1 MPQSSDE
8 GEPEPPAGEPQVV
21 ADEVGD
27 EAWAAL
33 AASFDAEDSSA
44 ILASQGSEDP
54 FRRVA
59 RKSQFED
66 MIQMLRENPG
76 RDNTEAG
83 EAELHGD
90 GSPDPDANAMR
101 RSNPYEWDFT
111 NKRKV
116 KLTTKQ
122 LRKMFSPR
130 QPPGI
135 EVSSPRRTYRRW
147 SDESDPNSEFE
158 ELSSFG
164 GDQEDTSWIDEF
176 LSAPARRDSWHAPA
190 SLKENQ
196 LLRVTNDDLQE
207 ACLRGDLGLVK
218 RLINAR
224 ASVNAPIRPQDADE
238 FMTLLHVLA
247 RKPHMQNCSSI
258 IAEMVRN
265 KANLNVRSS
274 FGTTPLSLAC
284 HAKHTEA
291 VEVLLRAKASADPI
305 DDYGKKA
312 PLYAILP
319 PWDEN
324 LVDNADENLT
334 VKTVQ
339 LLARART
346 NLDDGG
352 ENSPIVESV
361 KLGNFPSVAALLACG
376 VVPTGLHEAVD
387 QGVLDIMDALIIAKA
402 NPFLKDKSGHTVM
415 DLALASGDE
424 EVIDTIRDFVG
435 DLRRQDHPH
444 LRMMEENL
452 VEEEELEAKERKEF
466 LEPEEEEEDF
476 FRTKVVVQE
485 ETLTEYFAALGEVAR
500 TVFKNQFFQG
510 LMLFCLFVAL
520 FVADVFIII
529 NVSSDVV
536 LDAVLVFLMAAFL
549 LEFVIQLLA
558 YPRGYTCSFYF
569 WMDLLGILSVPLDH
583 SLVVNALPSGLDSNA
598 VVMRAARMAKLGAR
612 AGRFTKLVKL
622 LRFLPFMQQTSS
634 GGTARVISATLN
646 VALSMR
652 VSLLIILMVLVLPL
666 FSLATF
672 PENDFSMRMWVET
685 VSDTATLEVQYL
697 DEVLANFTAF
707 YSSSSYFPFQI
718 SVDYGNGTVAA
729 RSLRSETPS
738 RSRATVEIQAA
749 GTSTMAS
756 FDFTQPQQVDS
767 ICNCLLIVTIVL
779 LMVISALFL
788 SNTVTHIVLT
798 PLEALLDHVH
808 HMAANIFKSMAALGT
823 QHSIAATDE
832 DDEHRD
838 SADAFGTETRLL
850 DQTLK
855 KVIALSKITVKK
867 SPIDSDSLKRLGAG
881 GDLMWLQAY
890 STDAAFGEVMNVN
903 ADLLSDA
910 GLQEADVQDL
920 AITIES
926 KMQQVSISW
935 DTFSLWEMDTVD
947 LSDKDRQNLNLCLL
961 LSRRATS
968 IRDKTLA
975 TPEWLERCGNFLDEC
990 QSGYDSGTIAPYHT
1004 WLHAVDATYTLYRIM
1019 TLIAAEQY
1027 LGHLECFGLLVA
1039 AIAHD
1044 MGHRGRSNVFL
1055 VEIGHELAIRYNDI
1069 AILENM
1075 HCSLLFQI
1083 LSQDKMNIL
1092 SELSEPVYN
1101 HIRHVIVDAILA
1113 TDFAQHTGMVK
1124 EFESMYGVNAELFDM
1139 ADEMYMTMDEFPP
1152 NELLEY
1158 FKTPD
1163 VKKSLRTVLLHFS
1176 DISNPMKPFPIAE
1189 KWAALV
1195 LEEFA
1200 LQGDE
1205 EKALGI
1211 PMGPLNDRDTVNTPL
1226 SQIGFIEFVVAPLAL
1241 SLARVLPPLWFS
1253 NQMILDNA
1261 NIWMDKW
1268 IEGTL
1273 LKPSLEEQ
1281 VNVRERIHRMVQKTE
1296 QRGYTA
1302 TMTALAAPA

>member
-1 MPQSSDE
+1 MGE
-8 GEPEPPAGEPQVV
+8 GWGPGGSLGGDRPGMGSCESFFFGPEP
-21 ADEVGD
+21 
-27 EAWAAL
+27 AAVEGANGQITKGL
-33 AASFDAEDSSA
+33 
-44 ILASQGSEDP
+44 
-54 FRRVA
+54 RV
-59 RKSQFED
+59 QTQYTIE
-66 MIQMLRENPG
+66 EG
-76 RDNTEAG
+76 
-83 EAELHGD
+83 GD
-90 GSPDPDANAMR
+90 G
-101 RSNPYEWDFT
+101 
-111 NKRKV
+111 
-116 KLTTKQ
+116 
-122 LRKMFSPR
+122 
-130 QPPGI
+130 
-135 EVSSPRRTYRRW
+135 RW
-147 SDESDPNSEFE
+147 YM
-158 ELSSFG
+158 G
-164 GDQEDTSWIDEF
+164 T
-176 LSAPARRDSWHAPA
+176 
-190 SLKENQ
+190 
-196 LLRVTNDDLQE
+196 
-207 ACLRGDLGLVK
+207 VK
-218 RLINAR
+218 RLYAGNKCAIRYDDGDSWTGNAR
-224 ASVNAPIRPQDADE
+224 DVWSLNGPPPGAPPPGMQMGVPMGMPVVQGRGTILFEQEKARIAAPMHSLIRIGLWEEGTLFFAIGRSAGSAPQA
-238 FMTLLHVLA
+238 A
-247 RKPHMQNCSSI
+247 AIR
-258 IAEMVRN
+258 
-265 KANLNVRSS
+265 
-274 FGTTPLSLAC
+274 TPDLE
-284 HAKHTEA
+284 K
-291 VEVLLRAKASADPI
+291 
-305 DDYGKKA
+305 
-312 PLYAILP
+312 
-319 PWDEN
+319 
-324 LVDNADENLT
+324 
-334 VKTVQ
+334 
-339 LLARART
+339 
-346 NLDDGG
+346 
-352 ENSPIVESV
+352 
-361 KLGNFPSVAALLACG
+361 
-376 VVPTGLHEAVD
+376 
-387 QGVLDIMDALIIAKA
+387 GVLDIMDALIIAKA
-402 NPFLKDKSGHTVM
+402 NPFVKDTEGYTVM

-424 EVIDTIRDFVG
+424 EVIDTIRNFVG

-444 LRMMEENL
+444 LRMMEENMIDEAGL
-452 VEEEELEAKERKEF
+452 ARDDTEAKQRREF
-466 LEPEEEEEDF
+466 LEPEEQEEAT
-476 FRTKVVVQE
+476 RQKVVIQE
-485 ETLTEYFAALGEVAR
+485 ETLTEYFATLGEIAR
-500 TVFKNQFFQG
+500 NVFKNQIFQAF
-510 LMLFCLFVAL
+510 MLFCLFVAL
-520 FVADVFIII
+520 FVADVFVII
-529 NVSSDVV
+529 NVSNDAV
-536 LDAVLVFLMAAFL
+536 LDAVLVVLMAAFL
-549 LEFVIQLLA
+549 CEFVVQLLA

-685 VSDTATLEVQYL
+685 VGDTATLEAQYL
-697 DEVLANFTAF
+697 EEVLLNFTTF
-707 YSSSSYFPFQI
+707 YASSSYFPFQV
-718 SVDYGNGTVAA
+718 SVDYGNGTVVTRA
-729 RSLRSETPS
+729 LRSETPA
-738 RSRATVEIQAA
+738 RSRASLSIQAA
-749 GTSTMAS
+749 SSSTMAS

-823 QHSIAATDE
+823 QASMAQTDE

-867 SPIDSDSLKRLGAG
+867 SPIDSDSLRRLGGG
-881 GDLMWLQAY
+881 GDLQWLQAY
-890 STDAAFGEVMNVN
+890 STDAGLGEVIKEN
-903 ADLLSDA
+903 AELLDDM
-910 GLQEADVQDL
+910 GLLEADVQDL
-920 AITIES
+920 AITIET
-926 KMQQVSISW
+926 KMTEVSISW
-935 DTFSLWEMDTVD
+935 DTFSLWELDTVG
-947 LSDKDRQNLNLCLL
+947 LTDKDRHNLNLCLFF
-961 LSRRATS
+961 SRRATS
-968 IRDKTLA
+968 IRDKTVA
-975 TPEWLERCGNFLDEC
+975 TAEWLERCGNFLEEC
-990 QSGYDSGTIAPYHT
+990 QSGYDSGKIAPYHT
-1004 WLHAVDATYTLYRIM
+1004 WLHAVDATYTLYRIIS
-1019 TLIAAEQY
+1019 LIAAEQY
-1027 LGHLECFGLLVA
+1027 LGHLECFGILVA

-1083 LSQDKMNIL
+1083 LSQEKMNIF

-1113 TDFAQHTGMVK
+1113 TDFAQHTSMVK
-1124 EFESMYGVNAELFDM
+1124 EFESMYGVNAELFDT
-1139 ADEMYMTMDEFPP
+1139 ADEMYMSMDEFPP

-1176 DISNPMKPFPIAE
+1176 DISNPMKPFPVAE
-1189 KWAALV
+1189 KWAGLV

-1211 PMGPLNDRDTVNTPL
+1211 PVGPLNDRDTVNMPL

-1241 SLARVLPPLWFS
+1241 SLARILPPLWFS

-1302 TMTALAAPA
+1302 TMTALAPPT

>member
-1 MPQSSDE
+1 MLK
-8 GEPEPPAGEPQVV
+8 
-21 ADEVGD
+21 
-27 EAWAAL
+27 WRT
-33 AASFDAEDSSA
+33 
-44 ILASQGSEDP
+44 P
-54 FRRVA
+54 F
-59 RKSQFED
+59 F
-66 MIQMLRENPG
+66 G
-76 RDNTEAG
+76 RG
-83 EAELHGD
+83 
-90 GSPDPDANAMR
+90 PR
-101 RSNPYEWDFT
+101 
-111 NKRKV
+111 
-116 KLTTKQ
+116 
-122 LRKMFSPR
+122 FS
-130 QPPGI
+130 
-135 EVSSPRRTYRRW
+135 V
-147 SDESDPNSEFE
+147 
-158 ELSSFG
+158 
-164 GDQEDTSWIDEF
+164 
-176 LSAPARRDSWHAPA
+176 
-190 SLKENQ
+190 
-196 LLRVTNDDLQE
+196 
-207 ACLRGDLGLVK
+207 
-218 RLINAR
+218 
-224 ASVNAPIRPQDADE
+224 
-238 FMTLLHVLA
+238 
-247 RKPHMQNCSSI
+247 
-258 IAEMVRN
+258 
-265 KANLNVRSS
+265 
-274 FGTTPLSLAC
+274 
-284 HAKHTEA
+284 
-291 VEVLLRAKASADPI
+291 
-305 DDYGKKA
+305 
-312 PLYAILP
+312 
-319 PWDEN
+319 
-324 LVDNADENLT
+324 
-334 VKTVQ
+334 
-339 LLARART
+339 
-346 NLDDGG
+346 
-352 ENSPIVESV
+352 
-361 KLGNFPSVAALLACG
+361 
-376 VVPTGLHEAVD
+376 

-476 FRTKVVVQE
+476 FRTKVVVQGPSPPRKE
-485 ETLTEYFAALGEVAR
+485 ASILRQTLTEYFAALGEVAR

-520 FVADVFIII
+520 FVADVFVII

-767 ICNCLLIVTIVL
+767 ICNCLLIAGSLAFSLLVPRGIGAR

-961 LSRRATS
+961 FSRRATS

-1027 LGHLECFGLLVA
+1027 LGHLECNCLVFLTGLQGFGLLVA

-1113 TDFAQHTGMVK
+1113 TDFAQHTGM

-1152 NELLEY
+1152 NELLE
-1158 FKTPD
+1158 
-1163 VKKSLRTVLLHFS
+1163 TVLLHFS

-1253 NQMILDNA
+1253 NQMILDRDNA